1 MSDIIYK
8 DAPQLSLHGMLD
20 ARELFGGEKI
30 YTEVKLID
38 PISNRLDALFSAGRE
53 PGTMP
58 SVRVIHDT
66 DLDGTVSAFG
76 VLAFFQRR
84 YPELEIAIDLVP
96 VIHGKPFSDKI
107 KNTYENESLE
117 NVVVIVVDHML
128 SSEHF
133 LGLNGKTALT
143 LWIDHHDIE
152 VDEVLFPTQGVT
164 HKNFVSLI
172 SKEPVVSSAMIT
184 ATLFRKLLGGN
195 PEEYRTP
202 DIYLLTSVYDTW
214 KFREFCE
221 STGFLSALPAVMG
234 LGAWFSQPESYD
246 TLMECCGEDLLP
258 YDFSR
263 DSIYAILGE
272 SASLYEKISVNFDYI
287 AKNKTAYLQRDVD
300 GAMRNIAVVY
310 HSANVSLLLDH
321 ILRVNLTLDYAI
333 AVFATKDGS
342 VRVSVRS
349 VIPRNDCRAI
359 VKPLGGNGHATAAG
373 TVITTIQLADFLL
386 SCSKP

>member
-20 ARELFGGEKI
+20 ARKLFGGEKI

-38 PISNRLDALFSAGRE
+38 PINDRLDALFGADRE

-164 HKNFVSLI
+164 HKNFISLI
-172 SKEPVVSSAMIT
+172 SKEHMVSSAMIT
-184 ATLFRKLLGGN
+184 ATLFRRLLGGN

-202 DIYLLTSVYDTW
+202 DIYQLTSVYDTW
-214 KFREFCE
+214 TFHEFCQ
-221 STGFLSALPAVMG
+221 STGFLSALPSVMG
-234 LGAWFSQPESYD
+234 LNAWFSQSESPQFLIDCCYD
-246 TLMECCGEDLLP
+246 DLLP

-263 DSIYAILGE
+263 NLVYCILAE

-287 AKNKTAYLQRDVD
+287 AKNKTAYLQRDVY
-300 GAMRNIAVVY
+300 GAMKNIAVVH
-310 HSANVSLLLDH
+310 HSADVSLLLDH
-321 ILRVNLTLDYAI
+321 ILRANPSLDYAI
-333 AVFATKDGS
+333 AVFATKNSDI
-342 VRVSVRS
+342 RISVRS
-349 VIPRNDCRAI
+349 VTFQNDCRAI

-373 TVITTIQLADFLL
+373 AAISPIQLADFLL
-386 SCSKP
+386 SCGRP